1 MRKEPKKLLAYL
13 LTLGITVS
21 SVFTGDAAVK
31 AATLAYTEDDTK
43 ITESNDAITITT
55 NDDNQTVYTLTS
67 SVTDGLTIS
76 LKDNE
81 TVILDGK
88 NFTLN
93 GTNVHT
99 DSEGYC
105 LESTPALTVD
115 GSGSLIIKNIILK
128 GAMLYAMLKIWIV
141 RQLSMST
148 LMRYLSFYRKLLP

>member
-13 LTLGITVS
+13 LALGITVS

-31 AATLAYTEDDTK
+31 ASTLAYTEDDTE

-88 NFTLN
+88 NFTFCSVVLLLLMF
-93 GTNVHT
+93 NV
-99 DSEGYC
+99 C
-105 LESTPALTVD
+105 
-115 GSGSLIIKNIILK
+115 K
-128 GAMLYAMLKIWIV
+128 
-141 RQLSMST
+141 
-148 LMRYLSFYRKLLP
+148 F